1 MDKPR
6 VLVIDDGESY
16 AEIIATRMPEL
27 RLVPLAPPHTGGRIS
42 DGPAA
47 IEYLADHRSEVD
59 VVLLD
64 MHFDV
69 PNDRLF
75 DLPEATSPRKK
86 RRFQGLAILRRLR
99 EAHPNLPVVL
109 LTAAP
114 DLSLADA
121 QVKLGPQSLTYLLGS
136 DDIDAL
142 RIRIHAAYHESRETL
157 MEDTDDVMWG
167 TSPLMRAVRRRLA
180 VLARGRMPII
190 LEGETGTG
198 KSYLA
203 ERYIHDL
210 SERSGPF
217 VVCDLSA
224 VPAELIPAH
233 LFGAIRGAYTGSVA
247 DRKGLFEIANHG
259 TLFIDEI
266 QNIPLEVQ
274 RQLLLVLQDSRVRP
288 LGAAK
293 QIEVDVKV
301 IAGSNEPLDAAV
313 ARGAFRSDLYMRL
326 SPATRVRLLP
336 LRERREDL
344 EFLARRFIEHAC
356 EEPEVEELRRQ
367 VAGAVG
373 LPSDARARMRIGRP
387 KTPRV
392 EERDAIEFVIVEPS
406 WQQLEQHGWPGNVR
420 ELEMVMRNIAVFTLV
435 AAVDAIRQGVPLES
449 PRLQVD
455 PGLIGELL
463 SGSTRLSTKD
473 QIIEEQPSTGTDP
486 RRLQIELAPAPSLNA
501 AANAVERQYLLHLYR
516 HCAGDFAQMAL
527 VLLNDPSK
535 HRAVRLRFN
544 QLGLK
549 VREL

>member
-6 VLVIDDGESY
+6 VLVIDDGTSY

-27 RLVPLAPPHTGGRIS
+27 ALVPLPPPHEGGRIA

-47 IEYLADHRSEVD
+47 LEFLKKKRSAVD

-69 PNDRLF
+69 PDERLL
-75 DLPEATSPRKK
+75 DLEEATSPRRK
-86 RRFQGLAILRRLR
+86 RRFQGLAILR
-99 EAHPNLPVVL
+99 EIHKAHCDLPVVL

-114 DLSLADA
+114 DLSLAD
-121 QVKLGPQSLTYLLGS
+121 VKVDLGPQSLTYLLGS

-142 RIRIHAAYHESRETL
+142 RIRLHAAYHESKEVQIQ
-157 MEDTDDVMWG
+157 DSGDVMWG
-167 TSPLMRAVRRRLA
+167 SSPQMRAVRRRLS

-210 SERSGPF
+210 SGRSGPF
-217 VVCDLSA
+217 LVCDLSA
-224 VPAELIPAH
+224 VPTELIPAH
-233 LFGAIRGAYTGSVA
+233 LFGAVRGAYTGSVA
-247 DRKGLFEIANHG
+247 DRKGLFELANHG
-259 TLFIDEI
+259 TLFIDEV
-266 QNIPLEVQ
+266 QNIPLDVQ

-293 QIEVDVKV
+293 QLEVDVKV
-301 IAGSNEPLDAAV
+301 IAASNEPLDAAV
-313 ARGAFRSDLYMRL
+313 AKGMFRPDLYMRL

-344 EFLARRFIEHAC
+344 EYLARSFIERAC
-356 EEPEVEELRRQ
+356 DEPEVEELRCQ
-367 VAGAVG
+367 VAQAVG
-373 LPSDARARMRIGRP
+373 LPAMAKAKVRIGREKAP
-387 KTPRV
+387 SGQRGV
-392 EERDAIEFVIVEPS
+392 LELVIVEPS
-406 WQQLEQHGWPGNVR
+406 WQQLEQHGWPGNIR

-435 AAVDAIRQGVPLES
+435 AAMDAIRQGVPLES

-455 PGLIGELL
+455 PALIGELL
-463 SGSTRLSTKD
+463 SGSTRLMSEG
-473 QIIEEQPSTGTDP
+473 EEPRESAFDSRDP
-486 RRLQIELAPAPSLNA
+486 RRLEIELEAAPSLNA
-501 AANAVERQYLLHLYR
+501 VANVVERQYFLHLYR
-516 HCAGDFAQMAL
+516 NYRGDFAQMAV
-527 VLLNDPSK
+527 VLLGDASK